1 MLSKSSVHTAA
12 INEVTNKLKEIQRE
26 YDALQ
31 ESLMSETKSSA
42 GDKHE
47 TGRAMTQLAQE
58 KLSSQLVETKRQLD
72 GLRKIDP
79 NEKLDKI
86 GLGSLIQTSRGTF
99 FVSVGIG
106 QIKVDGTP
114 VFCITAGSPI
124 GQKLLQKQAGDSIQL
139 NGEIQIIEIS

>member
-1 MLSKSSVHTAA
+1 MLDKSTVHKVA
-12 INEVTNKLKEIQRE
+12 IEVITKKLEEIQRE
-26 YDALQ
+26 FDALQ
-31 ESLMSETKSSA
+31 ESLLSETKSSA

-58 KLSSQLVETKRQLD
+58 KLSKQLVETKKQLD

-79 NEKLDKI
+79 SEKLDKI
-86 GLGSLIQTSRGTF
+86 GFGSFIQTSRGFF
-99 FVSVGIG
+99 FVSIGIG
-106 QIKVDGTP
+106 QIKVESTP

-124 GQKLLQKQAGDSIQL
+124 GQKLLQKQAGDTIQM